1 MHRGL
6 RRDPGG
12 PDTQSLTLNPDTN
25 PTFTLSPNPNYY
37 LNAHPLPGNPPQENT
52 EDFKK
57 FYEQFAKNLKLGIH
71 EDSGNRAKLAELL
84 MYNSTKSG
92 DEMTSLKDYVSRMP
106 ESQKDIFYITGES
119 KKAVETSPFIER
131 CKKRNFEVL
140 FMVDPIDEYCVQQL
154 KEYDGKKLVSV
165 TKEGLKFDES
175 EVHTLPPY
183 HHTSPYV
190 LPWP

>member
-1 MHRGL
+1 
-6 RRDPGG
+6 
-12 PDTQSLTLNPDTN
+12 
-25 PTFTLSPNPNYY
+25 
-37 LNAHPLPGNPPQENT
+37 
-52 EDFKK
+52 
-57 FYEQFAKNLKLGIH
+57 
-71 EDSGNRAKLAELL
+71 
-84 MYNSTKSG
+84 MYASTKSG

-106 ESQKDIFYITGES
+106 ESQKDIYYITGET

-175 EVHTLPPY
+175 EVTLTLTLTLTLNLTLTLTLALTLTLTLTLAAPAG
-183 HHTSPYV
+183 
-190 LPWP
+190 WPFA